1 MEHLNNTIGS
11 ISKEILKNF
20 TKKEGSTGKQIWDLR
35 KDIDWQ
41 QHIVMESY
49 GNRTLCPE
57 AYASV
62 FRILLEI
69 YIAESRD
76 EAEEFLQN
84 IEPYDTIPELTA
96 WLDSSPQNIEYLNK
110 ALSTDEHTNGLE
122 ILECAHRLFLQEI
135 GLSLISSIYRHIEQ
149 PVLQFNATN

>member
-20 TKKEGSTGKQIWDLR
+20 TKKEGSNGKQIWDLR

-57 AYASV
+57 AYASI

-69 YIAESRD
+69 YIAESRI

-84 IEPYDTIPELTA
+84 IEPYDTIPELTT
-96 WLDSSPQNIEYLNK
+96 WLDSSPDNIEYLNK
-110 ALSTDEHTNGLE
+110 ALLENDRTNGLE
-122 ILECAHRLFLQEI
+122 ILERAHQLYLKDI
-135 GLSLISSIYRHIEQ
+135 GLNLISSIYKHIEQ
-149 PVLQFNATN
+149 PILQFTATT